1 MISINYGK
9 KLSQASTQESDVK
22 QEKYFIWKIIFSK
35 KNSLKPVHENLMGKG
50 EAISS
55 EQLHPIR
62 SMYKKSFNVMH
73 TQMKF
78 TNSLLSYNCKSY
90 KYEHCCNKIL

>member
-1 MISINYGK
+1 MIQINYGK
-9 KLSQASTQESDVK
+9 ENSLKPVHKNLMGNGKNISSE
-22 QEKYFIWKIIFSK
+22 

>member
-1 MISINYGK
+1 MMHEIYHYI
-9 KLSQASTQESDVK
+9 QASNEIEISNCK
-22 QEKYFIWKIIFSK
+22 HKIW